1 MKKTALIVALGKSPE
16 PVACSIQGHKPDFVC
31 FYTSQESV
39 ESIPLVRQKASH
51 QFSDHKVLVEE
62 IEDLQHCYERALN
75 CCRKVEEQGFKPE
88 EIVVDYTG
96 GTKPMTAALVL
107 AGITRGYRF
116 CYVGG
121 RERDNERRGIVVE
134 GTSELRHSENPWD
147 VLAVSDLEQIAWA
160 FNRHAYSLAATLAE
174 QLLERQGLSTRVR
187 RLLEALVPLFRA
199 YEAWDRFEHRKIGDG
214 LKIGLE
220 KLESMIELAG
230 LEGLAPVVDAVRQ
243 NLHFYNE
250 FRNKTRNFSG
260 DVPGSLHVADLV
272 SNARRRAS
280 EEKFDDAV
288 ARLYRALEMRAQV
301 ALACH
306 SIRTGQVRPEQV
318 PDALRDE
325 FVSRYG
331 SEDGKLKIPLFAAY
345 RLLAGLNDPCGH
357 AFFANEGEFNKILA
371 ARNQSILAHGSAVQ
385 SRDGFEKFLSLVE
398 PLLDSPCPVFPS
410 LQTDNL
416 L

>member
-160 FNRHAYSLAATLAE
+160 FNSQRPWPSSCWADRPPIGSWGEDRAA
-174 QLLERQGLSTRVR
+174 
-187 RLLEALVPLFRA
+187 F
-199 YEAWDRFEHRKIGDG
+199 
-214 LKIGLE
+214 
-220 KLESMIELAG
+220 ELAPKSG
-230 LEGLAPVVDAVRQ
+230 ILYDRPVDPAMR
-243 NLHFYNE
+243 
-250 FRNKTRNFSG
+250 T
-260 DVPGSLHVADLV
+260 
-272 SNARRRAS
+272 ARHP
-280 EEKFDDAV
+280 
-288 ARLYRALEMRAQV
+288 ARWLCA
-301 ALACH
+301 ACAE
-306 SIRTGQVRPEQV
+306 S
-318 PDALRDE
+318 D
-325 FVSRYG
+325 
-331 SEDGKLKIPLFAAY
+331 
-345 RLLAGLNDPCGH
+345 
-357 AFFANEGEFNKILA
+357 
-371 ARNQSILAHGSAVQ
+371 
-385 SRDGFEKFLSLVE
+385 
-398 PLLDSPCPVFPS
+398 
-410 LQTDNL
+410 
-416 L
+416 